1 MYGTVWYER
10 CYKDTKEKCCSERS
24 AVTKGKVLFWEER
37 WCYRRRDAATKGE
50 VLLKVKYCYERRGV
64 VTK

>member
-1 MYGTVWYER
+1 M
-10 CYKDTKEKCCSERS
+10 CCSERS

-50 VLLKVKYCYERRGV
+50 VLLKVKYCYERIGV